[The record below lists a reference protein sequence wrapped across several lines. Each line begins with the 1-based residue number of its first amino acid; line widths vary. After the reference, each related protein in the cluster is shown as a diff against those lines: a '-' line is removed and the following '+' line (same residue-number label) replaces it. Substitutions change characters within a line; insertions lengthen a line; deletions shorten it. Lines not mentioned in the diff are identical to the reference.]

1 MNAACNKPTVLW
13 STLRSASQGVFCC
26 LQQCALGK
34 PAIISEL
41 AAGGGRH
48 QLHVFLYLGN
58 CISLFRQLAPLAP
71 WENPCGLKQKH
82 GMTFE
87 KYDSV
92 LLIVEG
98 GCPSYSILATQFNP
112 RQVI

>member
-1 MNAACNKPTVLW
+1 MQLVTSRLYCGVRYGVHLKACSGACSSV
-13 STLRSASQGVFCC
+13 
-26 LQQCALGK
+26 CALGK
-34 PAIISEL
+34 PAIISEVG
-41 AAGGGRH
+41 AGGGRH

-82 GMTFE
+82 RMTFE

-112 RQVI
+112 RQVL

>member
-1 MNAACNKPTVLW
+1 MNAACKKPTVLW
-13 STLRSASQGVFCC
+13 TSPGSASQGVFRC
-26 LQQCALGK
+26 LLQCALGK
-34 PAIISEL
+34 PAIISG
-41 AAGGGRH
+41 AGGGRH

-82 GMTFE
+82 RMTFE

-112 RQVI
+112 RQVL

>member
-13 STLRSASQGVFCC
+13 STLRSASQGVFRC

-34 PAIISEL
+34 PAIISEVG
-41 AAGGGRH
+41 AGGGRH

-82 GMTFE
+82 RMTFE